1 MKNAY
6 IRFNDRKYVK
16 LIEKIIIYIKK
27 VLAIVSIEKISINK
41 FEDTFIILIPKY
53 KNYNSYTKY
62 RIVSK
67 IKDYLSSN
75 KIENIIF
82 DENVKFLSK
91 EFNQN
96 NILTGKYLMKNS
108 ILGILE
114 YIFNINKI
122 NTELEN
128 VHIFVNQYSKNN
140 IKIIEN
146 MCKKFKTVN
155 IITENLKYY
164 KRLESK
170 LYNEGILVTVS
181 NNKRK
186 SARCAKYVINVDF
199 EKEIIEQYNV
209 NMNSVIINLTNEKVL
224 FEKFFRGVLVNN
236 FEIVLDSDFVYYIEE
251 VYGKVNKKVF
261 LESLILDMNCVEVEN
276 ELSKYGGKISGLLG
290 VRGRILDS
298 EFNIY

>member
-1 MKNAY
+1 
-6 IRFNDRKYVK
+6 
-16 LIEKIIIYIKK
+16 LE
-27 VLAIVSIEKISINK
+27 
-41 FEDTFIILIPKY
+41 ILK
-53 KNYNSYTKY
+53 
-62 RIVSK
+62 
-67 IKDYLSSN
+67 
-75 KIENIIF
+75 
-82 DENVKFLSK
+82 
-91 EFNQN
+91 
-96 NILTGKYLMKNS
+96 
-108 ILGILE
+108 

-290 VRGRILDS
+290 VRGRILES